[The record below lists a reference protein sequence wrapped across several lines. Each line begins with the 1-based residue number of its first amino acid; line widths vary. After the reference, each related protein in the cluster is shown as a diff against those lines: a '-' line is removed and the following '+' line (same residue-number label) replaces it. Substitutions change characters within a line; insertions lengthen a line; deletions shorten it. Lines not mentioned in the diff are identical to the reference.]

1 MENAT
6 KALLIGASILIAILL
21 ISVGMRV
28 FNSGANA
35 SKSTGKVMEATEIT
49 TFNSQFSV
57 YDGKEVSASKA
68 NDIIQKINASNA
80 VNSKTVGTNLSTATA
95 GKTYEVEVTTSDS
108 GTNKGY
114 VSYVKFTEI

>member
-35 SKSTGKVMEATEIT
+35 SKSTGTVMGATEKT
-49 TFNSQFSV
+49 TFNAQFTSFQ
-57 YDGKEVSASKA
+57 GT
-68 NDIIQKINASNA
+68 QKKNKISDLVQKVIASNA
-80 VNSKTVGTNLSTATA
+80 TSKQHKVTINLLEPEN
-95 GKTYEVEVTTSDS
+95 YPLPTTDQFISFDY
-108 GTNKGY
+108 NDGY
-114 VSYVKFTEI
+114 IINININ